1 MLAHPGKPPSGL
13 CASNTARPVTMT
25 TVVLCHAREAV
36 RASLIHGAKGSAD
49 ERASAVRTL
58 DAVHPGEERLIEPL
72 RFLERRKMPAPL
84 KKDVG
89 VPG

>member
-1 MLAHPGKPPSGL
+1 MREQYCETGNDDHGGAMP
-13 CASNTARPVTMT
+13 CARGCS
-25 TVVLCHAREAV
+25 
-36 RASLIHGAKGSAD
+36 RAPLIHGAKDSAD
-49 ERASAVRTL
+49 ERASAVQTL
-58 DAVHPGEERLIEPL
+58 DAVHPAEERLIEPL